1 MAIQFSIARRGLLPH
16 EKEQQGVNQQADLK
30 NLRVVP
36 VCTETVD
43 AVEFQSSSSRLP
55 TVLPKSELLAALD
68 TIQRVMIH
76 ELEQGNAVTLPG
88 IGTFRVTVKGD
99 IEVKDGSYH
108 GKNVRV
114 DGLNFRPDRE
124 LLKKAQGFEV
134 SQVPLGQ
141 TIQTEGTD
149 VEARL
154 IELFA
159 SKVKLVH
166 PLNRYLITLSSH
178 FSVIALWRS
187 CTINIWQCRALN
199 VHIHCLSIVPIC
211 ND

>member
-16 EKEQQGVNQQADLK
+16 EKEQQGVNQQTDQK

-43 AVEFQSSSSRLP
+43 AVEFQSSGSRLP

-134 SQVPLGQ
+134 RQVPLGQ
-141 TIQTEGTD
+141 AIQTEGTD

-159 SKVKLVH
+159 SKETITHKDVS
-166 PLNRYLITLSSH
+166 IAFEQTLSYSRIC
-178 FSVIALWRS
+178 SL
-187 CTINIWQCRALN
+187 
-199 VHIHCLSIVPIC
+199 LSRLVKEGRLVREGKGAQTRYRLA
-211 ND
+211 

>member
-76 ELEQGNAVTLPG
+76 
-88 IGTFRVTVKGD
+88 
-99 IEVKDGSYH
+99 
-108 GKNVRV
+108 
-114 DGLNFRPDRE
+114 
-124 LLKKAQGFEV
+124 
-134 SQVPLGQ
+134 
-141 TIQTEGTD
+141 
-149 VEARL
+149 
-154 IELFA
+154 
-159 SKVKLVH
+159 
-166 PLNRYLITLSSH
+166 
-178 FSVIALWRS
+178 
-187 CTINIWQCRALN
+187 
-199 VHIHCLSIVPIC
+199 
-211 ND
+211 

>member
-16 EKEQQGVNQQADLK
+16 EKEQQEVNQQADLK

-99 IEVKDGSYH
+99 IEVKGGSYH

-124 LLKKAQGFEV
+124 LLKKVQGFEV

-141 TIQTEGTD
+141 AIQAEGTD
-149 VEARL
+149 IEARL
-154 IELFA
+154 AELFA
-159 SKVKLVH
+159 SKETITHKDVS
-166 PLNRYLITLSSH
+166 IAFEQTLSYSRIC
-178 FSVIALWRS
+178 SL
-187 CTINIWQCRALN
+187 
-199 VHIHCLSIVPIC
+199 LSRLVKEGRLVREGKGAQTRYRHA
-211 ND
+211 

>member
-154 IELFA
+154 VELFA
-159 SKVKLVH
+159 SKETITHKDVSFAFGQ
-166 PLNRYLITLSSH
+166 TLSYSRIC
-178 FSVIALWRS
+178 SL
-187 CTINIWQCRALN
+187 
-199 VHIHCLSIVPIC
+199 LSRLVKEGRLVREGKGAQTRYRLA
-211 ND
+211 